1 MTINESLDSVGDSLA
16 SLRYIFGRLGG
27 GATPRDMYLENYVYV
42 RRQFGAINTSILIH
56 N

>member
-1 MTINESLDSVGDSLA
+1 MTINESLDSVGDLA
-16 SLRYIFGRLGG
+16 IYFQSILRLGG
-27 GATPRDMYLENYVYV
+27 GATPRDMNLENYVYV